1 MTNLDLISA
10 IGAAAEQDLDHS
22 ERLVTHRRRVSTRV
36 LLAAALIALLS
47 LTAYAAPA
55 IYNALFGVE
64 TRQSFVSRIFVE
76 KGKPADVSESAID
89 IYLKVRMLPEAP
101 SEIETFYV
109 PMLPAEQ
116 WDPIP
121 LQKTEGSAVSFDN
134 GVLLQWQNADGEY
147 VIFEQTAWPA
157 DPDGQF
163 SDTLLTGFDAS
174 YSVSQTELGGCTVQ
188 RIVVEP
194 SEKEENGVY
203 AAHPGLQK
211 LYWSDGL
218 YIFSMEVNYSMPDAR
233 QTEILE
239 SIRPV
244 GDPADYLVIEEIPA
258 PETEPKPIIKLSR
271 ILFPGSLP
279 QGYVLSYGCRY
290 KSGECDF
297 QWRKDGESMPTV
309 LNLTVNGDN
318 DQFKADWERQA
329 KPYEQTEREV
339 NGTPIRCCEDN
350 WTSQLLW
357 RLDRTP
363 YSLIS
368 TGPERLTVEE
378 LLEIVEGMS
387 FLDEIDS
394 LLTRDDLHE

>member
-47 LTAYAAPA
+47 FTAYAAPA

-64 TRQSFVSRIFVE
+64 TRQTFVSRIFVE
-76 KGKPADVSESAID
+76 EGKPADVSESAID

-116 WDPIP
+116 WAPIP
-121 LQKTEGSAVSFDN
+121 LRISEGQVASFDL

-147 VIFEQTAWPA
+147 VKFEQTTWPA
-157 DPDGQF
+157 NPYGHF
-163 SDTLLTGFDAS
+163 PDTLLTGFDAS
-174 YSVSQTELGGCTVQ
+174 YSVSQAELGGCTVQ

-218 YIFSMEVNYSMPDAR
+218 YIFSMEVNYTMSDAR
-233 QTEILE
+233 LAEILE

-244 GDPADYLVIEEIPA
+244 SDPADYLVIERIPV
-258 PETEPKPIIKLSR
+258 PETEPKPIIKLSQ

-279 QGYVLSYGCRY
+279 EGYELSWGRRY
-290 KSGECDF
+290 KTGECDF
-297 QWRKDGESMPTV
+297 LWRKDGETMPTV
-309 LNLTVNGDN
+309 LNLTVNGKN

-329 KPYEQTEREV
+329 RPYEQTEREV
-339 NGTPIRCCEDN
+339 NGTTIHCCEDN

-357 RLDRTP
+357 RLDGTP

-368 TGPERLTVEE
+368 TGPQRLTVEE
-378 LLEIVEGMS
+378 LLELVEGMTL
-387 FLDEIDS
+387 LDEIDPV
-394 LLTRDDLHE
+394 LTQDDLHE

>member
-64 TRQSFVSRIFVE
+64 TRQTFVSRIFVE
-76 KGKPADVSESAID
+76 EGKPADVSESAID

-147 VIFEQTAWPA
+147 VIFEQTAWSY
-157 DPDGQF
+157 DTVGEFQ
-163 SDTLLTGFDAS
+163 DTLLTGFDAS

-218 YIFSMEVNYSMPDAR
+218 YIFSMEVNYSMSDAR

-279 QGYVLSYGCRY
+279 QGYALSYGCRY

-339 NGTPIRCCEDN
+339 NGTSIHCCEDN